1 MTKNRREVFS
11 ESTDNHVWIEG
22 TTKDTD
28 SKVLLTITNQS
39 GEQTA
44 LITPD
49 EILSSKASLFVEA
62 PTERVQVKGKSTF
75 ARVYQYVRVAGYAMV
90 AVVITFSLFSFT
102 GAVKARIVL
111 TGSMAPAI
119 NPGDIII
126 TTPPSNKAP
135 QKGDVVAYTA
145 RRFNGGEVGIFSH
158 RIIGGDAKTGF
169 IVKGDKNKAPDVQKP
184 MLNDING
191 VVIAIVPFIGNFLTR
206 QALFLIVPT
215 IIGLWLVMD
224 AMKNAE

>member
-22 TTKDTD
+22 TTKDSD

-75 ARVYQYVRVAGYAMV
+75 ARIYQYVRVAGYALV

-145 RRFNGGEVGIFSH
+145 RRFSGESVGIFTH
-158 RIIGGDAKTGF
+158 RIIGGDPVNGW
-169 IVKGDKNKAPDVQKP
+169 VMKGDANPSPDIQKP
-184 MLNDING
+184 KAADING
-191 VVIAIVPFIGNFLTR
+191 VVFFVIPWIGKLMSPKMLMILIPVIVGIW
-206 QALFLIVPT
+206 LIIDT
-215 IIGLWLVMD
+215 LKGD
-224 AMKNAE
+224 

>member
-1 MTKNRREVFS
+1 MMNRREVFT
-11 ESTDNHVWIEG
+11 ESSDSHVWIEG
-22 TTKDTD
+22 EATHSD

-44 LITPD
+44 LITPS
-49 EILSSKASLFVEA
+49 EILPSKASIFVDA
-62 PTERVQVKGKSTF
+62 PAERTQVIGKTRF
-75 ARVYQYVRVAGYAMV
+75 FRIYQYARLAGYGLV

-111 TGSMAPAI
+111 TGSMQPAI
-119 NPGDIII
+119 NAGDVII
-126 TTPPSNKAP
+126 TTPPSNKTP
-135 QKGDVVAYTA
+135 QIGDIVAYTA

-184 MLNDING
+184 MLNDIQG
-191 VVIAIVPFIGNFLTR
+191 VVIAIIPFIGNFLTR
-206 QALFLIVPT
+206 KALFLIVPT

>member
-1 MTKNRREVFS
+1 MIKNRREVFS
-11 ESTDNHVWIEG
+11 ESSDNHVWIEG
-22 TTKDTD
+22 TPKDLD

-44 LITPD
+44 LITHD
-49 EILSSKASLFVEA
+49 EILASKASLFVEA
-62 PTERVQVKGKSTF
+62 PAERVQVKGKSTL
-75 ARVYQYVRVAGYAMV
+75 ARIYHYVCMVGYGLV

-111 TGSMAPAI
+111 TGSMQPAI

-126 TTPPSNKAP
+126 TTPPSNKSP

-145 RRFNGGEVGIFSH
+145 RRFNGGEVGVFSH

-184 MLNDING
+184 MINDING
-191 VVIAIVPFIGNFLTR
+191 VVIAILPFIGNFLTR